1 MQEENQKRNMR
12 IDIKKAY
19 KDLKRINKHEE
30 YLWDRIWELR
40 CEITNYTLIH
50 GPKSIIKTREDR
62 LKHWDNLVHKAQL
75 IQKYSQKL
83 RKYDTIRW
91 NETIPEPV

>member
-1 MQEENQKRNMR
+1 MK

-19 KDLKRINKHEE
+19 KDLKRISKHEE
-30 YLWDRIWELR
+30 YLWNRIYELR
-40 CEITNYTLIH
+40 CDITNYTLLN
-50 GPKSIIKTREDR
+50 GPKSIIQRREDR
-62 LKHWDNLVHKAQL
+62 LNHWDTLIHKAQL

-91 NETIPEPV
+91 NETVPEPV